1 MKNRPRANRAIDEGN
16 GRDVNRTEFI
26 IATAIILFAAF
37 VLGWFSS
44 WLVNRFTRVTKAD
57 IGELDRMAQAL
68 HEAEE
73 TRDQAI
79 TYLQQRE
86 AEITNQL
93 VQTEAEL
100 RAAMDG
106 LRDAR
111 REAEEWRGHAER
123 QHG

>member
-1 MKNRPRANRAIDEGN
+1 M
-16 GRDVNRTEFI
+16 NRTETI
-26 IATAIILFAAF
+26 IAMAIILFVAF
-37 VLGWFSS
+37 CVGWFAN
-44 WLVNRFTRVTKAD
+44 WLIHRFTRVTKAE

-79 TYLQQRE
+79 IYLQQRE

-93 VQTEAEL
+93 TQTEAEL

-111 REAEEWRGHAER
+111 HEAEELRSYIER
-123 QHG
+123 NHMES

>member
-1 MKNRPRANRAIDEGN
+1 MSSAQ
-16 GRDVNRTEFI
+16 FI
-26 IATAIILFAAF
+26 FATAIMLFVAF
-37 VLGWFSS
+37 CIGWFAN
-44 WLVNRFTRVTKAD
+44 WLVHRFSRVAAD
-57 IGELDRMAQAL
+57 DVAQLDRMSQEL

-86 AEITNQL
+86 AELTNQL
-93 VQTEAEL
+93 AQTEAEL

-111 REAEEWRGHAER
+111 HEVEEMRAHMTRLQQADL
-123 QHG
+123 HGE

>member
-1 MKNRPRANRAIDEGN
+1 M
-16 GRDVNRTEFI
+16 NRTEFI
-26 IATAIILFAAF
+26 IATAVILFVAF
-37 VLGWFSS
+37 SLGWFTS
-44 WLVNRFTRVTKAD
+44 WLVNRFTRVTRAE
-57 IGELDRMAQAL
+57 IGELDKMAQAL

-93 VQTEAEL
+93 TQTEAEL

-106 LRDAR
+106 LREAR
-111 REAEEWRGHAER
+111 QEAEELRAHVENLNAG
-123 QHG
+123 

>member
-1 MKNRPRANRAIDEGN
+1 MSSAQ
-16 GRDVNRTEFI
+16 FI
-26 IATAIILFAAF
+26 YATAIMLFVSF
-37 VLGWFSS
+37 CIGWFAN
-44 WLVNRFTRVTKAD
+44 WLVHRFSRVAAD
-57 IGELDRMAQAL
+57 DVAQLDRMSQEL

-86 AEITNQL
+86 AELTNQL
-93 VQTEAEL
+93 AQTEAEL

-111 REAEEWRGHAER
+111 HEVEEMRAHMIRA
-123 QHG
+123 QKAH